1 VQIAALQKARMPIVG
16 GGGELVPRIARRRS
30 TVSAREWRSGF
41 YSNGRAVFGAAT
53 YNRNSNQKP
62 PVGELETMNTAH
74 YAHWPAGL
82 PYAITTPDTSVYAN
96 LAISAQRYPDKPAII
111 FYDTVLSYR
120 RVHEEVLALAGWLQ
134 QECGIRRGDRVL
146 LDMQNSPQFIIAFY
160 AILRADAMVVP
171 VNPMLVTEE
180 LAHYVEDSGAKVAI
194 ASQEVFGR
202 LAPLLGKAN
211 LAHAVVGAY
220 SDYLL
225 VPTDLKVPDFVAAPR
240 AVPQQPGVVAWTDA
254 VARGLQPGAHQAGPD
269 DLACMPYTSGTTG
282 KPKGCIHTHR
292 SLMFNAVASPSW
304 SGAVVPDHSTLAV
317 LPFFHVTGMQSV
329 MNAMI
334 FAGGAI
340 VVLPRWDRD
349 AAGQLITRYKVTTW
363 TLIPTMMI
371 DFLSNPRLS
380 EYDISGLKRVSGGGA
395 AMPAAIAQKLFDLTG
410 QQYMEG
416 YGLSETMAATHVNPA
431 QRMKQQC
438 LGIPYLN
445 VDSRIVDPVTLKE
458 VAQGEVGEIWIN
470 GPQVFQGY
478 WNDPKKTA
486 EAFAELGGKRF
497 FRSGDLG
504 YMDDEGF
511 FFFTDRLKRMIN
523 ASGFKVWPAEVEAMM
538 YQHPAVQECCIIA
551 ARDPY
556 RGETVKAVIV
566 RRAGAD
572 ASAEDIMQWAHEK
585 MAAYKVPRMVE
596 FVDALPKSATGK
608 VMWRALQEKE
618 LGK

>member
-1 VQIAALQKARMPIVG
+1 
-16 GGGELVPRIARRRS
+16 
-30 TVSAREWRSGF
+30 
-41 YSNGRAVFGAAT
+41 
-53 YNRNSNQKP
+53 
-62 PVGELETMNTAH
+62 MNTSH
-74 YAHWPAGL
+74 YAVWPEGL
-82 PYAITTPDTSVYAN
+82 PYTITAPETSVYVN
-96 LAISAQRYPDKPAII
+96 LEISARRYPNKPAII
-111 FYDTVLSYR
+111 FYDTVLTYAQ
-120 RVHEEVLALAGWLQ
+120 VHEEVLALAGYLQ
-134 QECGIRRGDRVL
+134 HVCGVKRGDRVL
-146 LDMQNSPQFIIAFY
+146 LDMQNSPQFIIAFF

-171 VNPMLVTEE
+171 VNPMLVTDE
-180 LAHYVEDSGAKVAI
+180 LRHYVSDSGAKVAFV
-194 ASQEVFGR
+194 AQELHARV
-202 LAPLLGKAN
+202 APLIGEGGLSHVIA
-211 LAHAVVGAY
+211 GAY

-225 VPTDLKVPDFVAAPR
+225 APTDLNVPDFVRVPYGVEAAP
-240 AVPQQPGVVAWTDA
+240 GVTAWKDA
-254 VARGLQPGAHQAGPD
+254 VAEKRVPRTHEAGPD

-282 KPKGCIHTHR
+282 KPKGCVHTHR
-292 SLMFNAVASPSW
+292 SVMFNAAASPAW
-304 SGAVVPDHSTLAV
+304 SGPTVPDHVTLAV

-334 FAGGAI
+334 FSGGGI

-371 DFLSNPRLS
+371 DFLSNPRLA

-395 AMPAAIAQKLFDLTG
+395 AMPAAIAQKLLDMTG

-416 YGLSETMAATHVNPA
+416 YGLSETMAATHVNPPK
-431 QRMKQQC
+431 RMKQQC

-458 VAQGEVGEIWIN
+458 VPQGETGEIWIH

-478 WNDPKKTA
+478 WNDPKKSA
-486 EAFAELGGKRF
+486 EAFAELDGKRF

-504 YMDDEGF
+504 YMDEEGF

-523 ASGFKVWPAEVEAMM
+523 ASGFKVWPAEVESMM

-566 RRAGAD
+566 KRAGAE
-572 ASAEDIMQWAHEK
+572 ASEDDIIAWAHDK
-585 MAAYKVPRMVE
+585 MAAYKVPRLVE
-596 FVDALPKSATGK
+596 FVDTLPKSATGK
-608 VMWRALQEKE
+608 VMWRTLQEKE
-618 LGK
+618 MAK